1 MTWLWKNIISADLT
15 AISPEIETITLYAKQ
30 IFLSKKMRKKEETDL
45 AISIGLTNTHRHVL
59 STLKIMNQ
67 HYLKD

>member
-59 STLKIMNQ
+59 SALKIMNQ